1 MSIIKNRLSDIGI
14 TVDADD
20 YSFMNKIANPM
31 IIGMGG
37 SIAYGTNL
45 PTSDIDIRGVAMN
58 SREDILL
65 GTDFEQISNEAT
77 DTTIYSFKKIC
88 NLLLNCNPNVI
99 EIFGLNPEHYL
110 YVSTLGRKLLNNKS
124 IFLSNKCIGSFMGYA
139 NQQMYRL
146 QQKSLVAMS
155 EENLNKHI
163 CKTIGNMKT
172 TLEQQ
177 YNMAGIDFHMK
188 DGKIVTDL
196 TIKDYPTEEL
206 SAVLGVINKTL
217 QDYKKNSMRNKKAA
231 EHGKIA
237 KHSMHLL
244 RLYMMCEDLLLRGE
258 INTYRRNEHNLL
270 MDIRLGKYLGEDGKP
285 TKEFFDIVHEYENR
299 LEIAKNH
306 SVLPDKPDMTKVNNF
321 IMTMNEEILHA

>member
-1 MSIIKNRLSDIGI
+1 MNNYIKDKLSKIGI
-14 TVDADD
+14 TIDKED
-20 YSFMNKIANPM
+20 YTFLNRIDNPM

-37 SIAYGTNL
+37 SISYGTNL

-65 GTDFEQISNEAT
+65 GKDFEQITNEAT

-88 NLLLNCNPNVI
+88 NLLVNCNPNII
-99 EIFGLNPEHYL
+99 EMFGLNSEHYL
-110 YVSTLGRKLLNNKS
+110 YVSPLGKELLDNKNL
-124 IFLSNKCIGSFMGYA
+124 FLSNRCIGSFMGYA
-139 NQQMYRL
+139 NSQMYRL

-155 EENLNKHI
+155 EEDLNKHI
-163 CKTIGNMKT
+163 CKTIDNMKT

-188 DGKIVTDL
+188 DGKIVTNL
-196 TIKDYPTEEL
+196 NIKDYPTEDL

-244 RLYMMCEDLLLRGE
+244 RLYMMCEDLLLKGE
-258 INTYRRNEHNLL
+258 INTYRSKEHNLL

-285 TKEFFDIVHEYENR
+285 TKEFFDIVHEYENK

-306 SVLPDKPDMTKVNNF
+306 SILPDKPDMTKINDF
-321 IMTMNEEILHA
+321 IMTMNERILR